1 MALGE
6 LNDRHERSQSI
17 WAEHSTGS
25 TLLLGGVL
33 GIIGRRNIAFGL
45 LFLYR
50 FGRNFHMGWMVLTRA
65 CYYSALNVKRSFLN
79 AQSGFYAWQ
88 FHSGFSYRPIACHV
102 YVGSDLSTSLA

>member
-1 MALGE
+1 MIDT
-6 LNDRHERSQSI
+6 NDHKAFGRSI
-17 WAEHSTGS
+17 ARDRLYFW
-25 TLLLGGVL
+25 GGVL

-102 YVGSDLSTSLA
+102 YVGSDLSTYLA

>member
-1 MALGE
+1 MELGE

-25 TLLLGGVL
+25 TLFLGGF
-33 GIIGRRNIAFGL
+33 GYHWQAKHCFRFII
-45 LFLYR
+45 LYR

-79 AQSGFYAWQ
+79 AQYGFYAWQ
-88 FHSGFSYRPIACHV
+88 FHSGFSYRPVACHV
-102 YVGSDLSTSLA
+102 YVG